1 MFVPTVTVV
10 PAFIAFAALMPP
22 LVRIAPVVLLV
33 ASSVDGANMDALAP
47 VPPIVRSVVAPAK
60 AVKEASAQSSD
71 VVIVGEVPNT
81 SAPLPV
87 SSVTAAARFAEL
99 GVVRKVA
106 MPVPKSELRTS
117 VTAVPVPFLKDGTP
131 LPSEYQ
137 AERPAISVGA
147 VPF

>member
-33 ASSVDGANMDALAP
+33 ASSVDGAKSDALAP

-60 AVKEASAQSSD
+60 AVND
-71 VVIVGEVPNT
+71 VLAVVTLVVNAGDVPNT

-87 SSVTAAARFAEL
+87 SSVTAAARFADD
-99 GVVRKVA
+99 GVAKNVPTFAAGV
-106 MPVPKSELRTS
+106 MPAHVVKSAS
-117 VTAVPVPFLKDGTP
+117 
-131 LPSEYQ
+131 
-137 AERPAISVGA
+137 
-147 VPF
+147 